1 MRGHTLCSLLLAVA
15 LLKAATFGQI
25 TGAESTLSGQVELA
39 RLVDLSAKRLSLNL
53 DYDAAALKATV
64 TVRLDG
70 GLSDQELWD
79 LTNRL
84 LAARGFTTVQ
94 GADAKTFSVIKL
106 ADAPAAAAPAGL
118 DATTST
124 LSAGFQS
131 VLVRAKHRSSRELA
145 DQLSKLSG
153 KSAGSISPVGESGL
167 LLISDLRPRI
177 DQILTL
183 LDLLDTPDAAAATEE
198 LTASNLAAPQLM
210 SLMLQMAA
218 KREAVSGQ
226 RIPGELIAAAD
237 GTSILIVAPAG
248 AITTWK
254 EMARTLDRREPVE
267 TATYTPRHFAPKDV
281 ARLIEQTVRDGGPG
295 GSGAGGG
302 AGGGGSSIIGSSRG
316 ASSGAGGGSGAA
328 AGVGGLGIADDRWRL
343 VVDDLTGSLLIT
355 ATARQH
361 EAIRELMQRLDDV
374 PAAARRPMRTFTVK
388 NRPVDEIVAIID
400 QLVQSG
406 ALHASGSDATG
417 ADTRGG
423 TSMGAAPDPRSGTT
437 SPLRTSTT
445 SSAAPAASSSST
457 DVLSLPPPPT
467 TPGTPSQATVAD
479 LRSSASSAAASASRP
494 AFNRGGGPES
504 ALTLTID
511 KGTST
516 IIAVGEPRILDQIE
530 ALIRSLDVRQPQ
542 VMLEVLLVTLSDGQT
557 LDLGVE
563 LEKLEISGDIRTRL
577 SSLFGLGARGS
588 GGDRDG
594 PSNATGFTGVVL
606 NPGDF
611 SIVLRA
617 LETLN
622 NGRSISMPKLLVGNN
637 ESATLDSVVQQ
648 PFASVNASNTVST
661 TSFGGTQDAGTVV
674 TIQPQIAE
682 GDHLL
687 LEYSVSLSSFLGP
700 ASSPTLPPPRQQN
713 RVQSV
718 ATIPD
723 GFTVVVGGIELEN
736 KSEAISQ
743 IPVLGNIPLIG
754 EAFKSRANNKNRSRF
769 YVFIRANVMR
779 HGGFEDLKYVSGT
792 DAADTGVDDG
802 WPELKPRVIR

>member
-1 MRGHTLCSLLLAVA
+1 MVFCVAVF
-15 LLKAATFGQI
+15 KASAFGQVPLS
-25 TGAESTLSGQVELA
+25 AESTLSGQVELA

-106 ADAPAAAAPAGL
+106 TDAPAAAAPTNP
-118 DATTST
+118 DAAKPR
-124 LSAGFQS
+124 LAAGFQS
-131 VLVRAKHRSSRELA
+131 ILVRAKHRSSKDLA
-145 DQLSKLSG
+145 DQLSKLGG
-153 KSAGSISPVGESGL
+153 KSAGSISPVGDSGL
-167 LLISDLRPRI
+167 LLVYDLGPRI

-183 LDLLDTPDAAAATEE
+183 LDLLDTPDTAAATEE
-198 LTASNLAAPQLM
+198 IGAQNLAAPQLM
-210 SLMLQMAA
+210 NLMLQMAA

-226 RIPGELIAAAD
+226 KTPGELIAAAD

-248 AITTWK
+248 TMSTWK
-254 EMARTLDRREPVE
+254 DMARTLDRREPVE

-281 ARLIEQTVRDGGPG
+281 ARLIEQTIRDLGPG
-295 GSGAGGG
+295 GASVGVSGNTGGT
-302 AGGGGSSIIGSSRG
+302 AIGSSRG
-316 ASSGAGGGSGAA
+316 ATATTAGNTTSLSAS
-328 AGVGGLGIADDRWRL
+328 DDRWRL

-355 ATARQH
+355 ATPRQH
-361 EAIRELMQRLDDV
+361 EAIRDLMYRLDDV
-374 PAAARRPMRTFTVK
+374 PVAARRPMRTFTVK

-406 ALHASGSDATG
+406 AVQSSWSDATSSD
-417 ADTRGG
+417 ARGG
-423 TSMGAAPDPRSGTT
+423 SPAASVATSGTRSDPLKTSRSGT
-437 SPLRTSTT
+437 
-445 SSAAPAASSSST
+445 ASSPPATT
-457 DVLSLPPPPT
+457 DLLSLPPPPT
-467 TPGTPSQATVAD
+467 TPATPSQAGIAD
-479 LRSSASSAAASASRP
+479 LRTSTSSSTAGSATRATTFRDNNAA
-494 AFNRGGGPES
+494 ES
-504 ALTLTID
+504 PLTLTID

-557 LDLGVE
+557 IDLGVE
-563 LEKLEISGDIRTRL
+563 LEKLEVSGDIRTRL
-577 SSLFGLGARGS
+577 SSLFGLGSRGS

-594 PSNATGFTGVVL
+594 PSNAAGFTGVVL

-622 NGRSISMPKLLVGNN
+622 NGRSMSMPKLLVGNN

-743 IPVLGNIPLIG
+743 IPVLGNIPLLG

-769 YVFIRANVMR
+769 YVFIRANVLR
-779 HGGFEDLKYVSGT
+779 HGGFEDLKYISGT
-792 DAADTGVDDG
+792 DASGAGVDDG
-802 WPELKPRVIR
+802 WPELRPRVIR